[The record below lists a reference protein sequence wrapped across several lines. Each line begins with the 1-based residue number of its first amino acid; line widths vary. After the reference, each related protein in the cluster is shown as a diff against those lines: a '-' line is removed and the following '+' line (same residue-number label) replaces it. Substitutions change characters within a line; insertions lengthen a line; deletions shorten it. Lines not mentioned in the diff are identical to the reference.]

1 MKVKD
6 WIHEDTSIEMPNLLI
21 ICFVNVGKKKD
32 FEIIFTMSD
41 KNKIKISN
49 LNKVEKKD
57 LFWLF
62 FIVVSLNSIFKDKRE
77 NTNRIHPVTQ

>member
-1 MKVKD
+1 
-6 WIHEDTSIEMPNLLI
+6 MPNLLI

-57 LFWLF
+57 LF
-62 FIVVSLNSIFKDKRE
+62 
-77 NTNRIHPVTQ
+77 